1 MTQFLTVA
9 LIVTIGGFA
18 ATLQGQFMGLLG
30 KGIGTMESVFV
41 CYVGGAIVI
50 GLGMVFLRGGNLM
63 AWNSAPWYSLSAGI
77 LGLIIVGAIGYS
89 VPRVGLV
96 TTSTLFVASQFILAS
111 MIDNFGFFGAPVRPI
126 DISTLAG
133 IAVILLGVWLIVR

>member
-9 LIVTIGGFA
+9 LVVTLGGFA
-18 ATLQGQFMGLLG
+18 AALQGQFMGLMG
-30 KGIGTMESVFV
+30 KGIGTIESVFV
-41 CYVGGAIVI
+41 CYVGGAILI
-50 GLGMVFLRGGNLM
+50 GLGIVFLRGGNLM
-63 AWNSAPWYSLSAGI
+63 AWNNAPWYSMSAGI

-96 TTSTLFVASQFILAS
+96 ATSTLFVASQFTLSAL
-111 MIDNFGFFGAPVRPI
+111 IDNFGLFGAPVRPI
-126 DISTLAG
+126 DISALAG

>member
-1 MTQFLTVA
+1 MTQLLTVA
-9 LIVTIGGFA
+9 MVVTIGGLA
-18 ATLQGQFMGLLG
+18 AAIQGQFMGLMG

-50 GLGMVFLRGGNLM
+50 GLSMVFLRGGNLM
-63 AWNSAPWYSLSAGI
+63 AWNNAPWYSLSAGI

-96 TTSTLFVASQFILAS
+96 TTSTLFVASQFILAAI
-111 MIDNFGFFGAPVRPI
+111 IDHFGFFGA
-126 DISTLAG
+126 DIHQINISRLFG
-133 IAVILLGVWLIVR
+133 IVIMLLGIWLTIR